1 MGTRVGFMSHQNL
14 PVLAHCCLRS
24 GLSCLF
30 PLSEAPNQSCVL
42 PFFPPPS
49 SSSGHPAFYWDS
61 FINSAPG
68 ACWLLLRNQ
77 IGPVVQTGYILKSHR
92 TWKSVFSVTSLWL
105 LLSHR
110 TCCGTG
116 SSSTLKDEHPSRI
129 DVLAYM
135 LRIKECHFTYTPGF
149 LVLRTQAQTTEHRK
163 WG

>member
-1 MGTRVGFMSHQNL
+1 MGTRAGFMSHQNL

-68 ACWLLLRNQ
+68 ACWLILRNQ
-77 IGPVVQTGYILKSHR
+77 IGPVVQTGYILK
-92 TWKSVFSVTSLWL
+92 
-105 LLSHR
+105 SHR